1 MSIEDDFME
10 DSFDATEDLEKADPT
25 DLEKADN
32 ARVDLTADDD
42 AQTYSD
48 TDAIDFGEDDV
59 GSAIA
64 ETVSEIAETA
74 TLDAQNDTLDE
85 SNLTANQN
93 QTEGNQKSLLGSFTP
108 PKRVADFLWAVLTR
122 IAPRE
127 MLGGRKSRASIR
139 GFISRLV
146 ALRRFEKCTLH
157 EATRGVPL
165 KEFPWLFGVP
175 GEYGEKKSARNRNYK
190 QTSTEGIHKEKNTG
204 KRNSQEKS
212 TQDTLVKGTEG
223 GTLQRNSKEK
233 GTLLTPQ
240 NHKKTTRGGPN
251 TADIM
256 RAVLLRRWL
265 LFVVAK
271 ICVPVLRA
279 HFYVTETETHR
290 LRVFYYRK
298 GVWARLTAAHLQTMT
313 EDHTHETRRAT
324 VPPLVLRPSG
334 ARTNT
339 ANGDD
344 ADFEHDPRAQS
355 RAGYAFI
362 DPSAAAST
370 ATASYRR
377 LPKRKAR
384 LLLQRHLLGFS
395 RLRLLPKATGVRP
408 VAMLGRYGLGPFQNP
423 GTLFGPITPDC
434 LLIYTLQ
441 NTDTF
446 FYFSIDR
453 RLRVFSRET
462 PPPAKRKR
470 QRYGRT
476 GLSQIPPP
484 CSPPRS

>member
-1 MSIEDDFME
+1 MSIENDFME

-32 ARVDLTADDD
+32 ARVDLTADDN

-204 KRNSQEKS
+204 KRNSQEK
-212 TQDTLVKGTEG
+212 
-223 GTLQRNSKEK
+223 

-240 NHKKTTRGGPN
+240 NHKITTCGGPN
-251 TADIM
+251 TADIK